1 MSPLS
6 RGRRNLVVQ
15 HAVEASRVAIPIV
28 GGHQN
33 LLRNSSA
40 LTQHVAELHTRDH
53 GQILNRRRQV
63 LRHAL
68 VGSRGLA
75 RAAGL
80 HATLVLGEHGSIH
93 TGMQANLN
101 HIGIASLLDDARALA
116 VDIAHVVDVVKA
128 IADLSQI
135 IVQGM
140 RDARLASAAK
150 NHAAHLDAKE
160 LSVLAAAQEL
170 DDLVLGVQVLDHNER
185 LIGTQRKETRKVHGA
200 VGGDLNRLHADAL
213 FGHTPN

>member
-1 MSPLS
+1 MFPLS
-6 RGRRNLVVQ
+6 RGRRNLVVK

-33 LLRNSSA
+33 LLRNAPA
-40 LTQHVAELHTRDH
+40 LAQHIAELHARDH
-53 GQILNRRRQV
+53 GQILDRRRQV

-75 RAAGL
+75 LAAGL
-80 HATLVLGEHGSIH
+80 HATLMLGEHGAVH

-128 IADLSQI
+128 IADL
-135 IVQGM
+135 G
-140 RDARLASAAK
+140 R
-150 NHAAHLDAKE
+150 
-160 LSVLAAAQEL
+160 
-170 DDLVLGVQVLDHNER
+170 
-185 LIGTQRKETRKVHGA
+185 
-200 VGGDLNRLHADAL
+200 
-213 FGHTPN
+213 